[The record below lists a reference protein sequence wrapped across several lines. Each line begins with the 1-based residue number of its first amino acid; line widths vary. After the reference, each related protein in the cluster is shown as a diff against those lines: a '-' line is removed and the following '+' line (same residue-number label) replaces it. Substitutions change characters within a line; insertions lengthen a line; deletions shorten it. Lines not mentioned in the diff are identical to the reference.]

1 MNNLE
6 KYKANCRKR
15 IINNFTINK
24 MIEKMTNIFEETKER
39 PNELKIE
46 NGKGLKNNRE
56 LTKEL
61 VTINLKNDEVEY
73 KWECLEYERKVY
85 GRAYSKEGMNYK
97 KELLKEKLW
106 NIPLWR
112 GAIKIYHKIKKNS

>member
-1 MNNLE
+1 
-6 KYKANCRKR
+6 
-15 IINNFTINK
+15 
-24 MIEKMTNIFEETKER
+24 MTDIFERVKQK

-46 NGKGLKNNRE
+46 NGKELEKNRG

-61 VTINLKNDEVEY
+61 VTVNLKNDEVEY
-73 KWECLEYERKVY
+73 KWECLEYERKMY
-85 GRAYSKEGMNYK
+85 GIAYSIEGMNYK

-112 GAIKIYHKIKKNS
+112 GFIKIVHKLRK